1 MAGENISTIMVQS
14 IKVTF
19 PMDENKDL
27 ELLLFLMVQKQ
38 KLIGSKHMFKD
49 KEKYNTPMVIFSKVS
64 ITCHKNMVK
73 GCIFG
78 LIIQNMRVNLRK
90 TPYKER
96 PEFTLLPISIIMEE
110 LEMENEM
117 DREIMFTKME
127 TLLLVNGEM
136 I

>member
-1 MAGENISTIMVQS
+1 
-14 IKVTF
+14 
-19 PMDENKDL
+19 
-27 ELLLFLMVQKQ
+27 
-38 KLIGSKHMFKD
+38 MFKD